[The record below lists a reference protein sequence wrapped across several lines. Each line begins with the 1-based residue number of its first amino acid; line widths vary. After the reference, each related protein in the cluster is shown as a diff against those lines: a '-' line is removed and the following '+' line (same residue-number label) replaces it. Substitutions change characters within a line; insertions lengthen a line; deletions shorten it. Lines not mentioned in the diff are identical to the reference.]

1 MRPGVQRIIDLLVW
15 IVLGL
20 AILGLFYTPYDPGE
34 QQFRESAFAEPSWN
48 HWFGIDGLGRDFG
61 SRLWRGA
68 GNSVAMGLAALFLN
82 FAFAGS
88 LLLPEQ
94 RGPAWMGRLIGLAIG
109 VWVAVPVI
117 FIGLVLLVFLRPSP
131 GALVL
136 AAALGNVPLAFRQL
150 RVMWVEQGRAPYVE
164 ASVVLGAEGW
174 FLFRYTIWPNLKAD
188 LIALSKLVFAISL
201 LELSGLAFLGL
212 LGDPDFPEL
221 GSLLRQNQAYLFKD
235 PGLVVWPGIL
245 LSGILLLVHL
255 SRTSLDRARVS

>member
-1 MRPGVQRIIDLLVW
+1 MVKGRRNLDLLVW
-15 IVLGL
+15 VVLGW
-20 AILGLFYTPYDPGE
+20 AILGLFYTRHDPSA

-61 SRLWRGA
+61 SRLWRGV
-68 GNSVAMGLAALFLN
+68 GNTVAMGLAALFLN
-82 FAFAGS
+82 FAFAG
-88 LLLPEQ
+88 LLLVPEQ
-94 RGPAWMGRLIGLAIG
+94 GGPRWMGRLIGLAIG

-150 RVMWVEQGRAPYVE
+150 RIMWVEQRRAPYVE
-164 ASVVLGAEGW
+164 ASEVLGAGRW

-188 LIALSKLVFAISL
+188 LIALSKLIFAISL

-235 PGLVVWPGIL
+235 PALVVWPGVL
-245 LSGILLLVHL
+245 LSGILLIVHL
-255 SRTSLDRARVS
+255 SRTNPDISHTS